1 MNAVRRMN
9 RAGFV
14 AGGLPPFAIVAMR
27 ALCSLWLLF
36 PALPASAQV
45 WVPQRNVLMTIPNA
59 PGSVIDTTA
68 RIVHK
73 VIQDHNLI
81 PVTSVLVN
89 RAGGEQ
95 SIGYSFLH
103 QRPNDPHHVSWA
115 NPALLSNHISGR
127 SDFTYSDFTP
137 IAYLMA
143 DGYVFAVRADHP
155 LKSGNDLVDVLRK
168 APDALTL
175 AVGNSTHRI
184 AIGMVLQQG
193 KVDIRRTRMVVL
205 QQGTQAAA
213 AMGGHVDLIVSP
225 LPQLLAHLQSG
236 KLRPLALSATKR
248 KGGVLANTPIWPE
261 LGYKNGTYQ
270 TWRALI
276 APRGIT
282 PAQAMFWENVMR
294 KVVETDDFKAAAARF
309 EWDIEFKGGAETRK
323 LMEDEYA
330 RTKSVMPYLGLVKH

>member
-1 MNAVRRMN
+1 MRRSFL
-9 RAGFV
+9 AG
-14 AGGLPPFAIVAMR
+14 LAIVLLAAMVK
-27 ALCSLWLLF
+27 
-36 PALPASAQV
+36 PLPSFAQG
-45 WVPQRNVLMTIPNA
+45 WTPQRNVLITIPNS

-103 QRPNDPHHVSWA
+103 QRPNDPYHVSWA

-127 SDFTYSDFTP
+127 SDFSHRDFTP
-137 IAYLMA
+137 IAFLMA

-155 LKSGNDLVDVLRK
+155 LKTGNDLIEALRK
-168 APDALTL
+168 NPEALNI

-184 AIGMVLQQG
+184 VIGMVLQQA
-193 KVDIRRTRMVVL
+193 KIDIRRVKLVVL
-205 QQGTQAAA
+205 QQGSQAASLL
-213 AMGGHVDLIVSP
+213 GGHIDVAVSP
-225 LPQLLAHLQSG
+225 LPQLLPHLQAG
-236 KLRPLALSATKR
+236 KMRPLALSATKR
-248 KGGVLANTPIWPE
+248 KGGVLANTPTWPE

-270 TWRALI
+270 TWRAVI

-282 PAQAMFWENVMR
+282 PAQAAFWENVFR
-294 KVVETDDFKAAAARF
+294 RVAESDDFKASAAKF
-309 EWDIEFKGGAETRK
+309 DWDIEFKGGAQTGRM
-323 LMEDEYA
+323 MEEEYV
-330 RTKSVMPYLGLVKH
+330 RTKSVMAYLGLIKQ

>member
-1 MNAVRRMN
+1 MRRSFLPCFAAALLCAV
-9 RAGFV
+9 A
-14 AGGLPPFAIVAMR
+14 AHKPSFAQA
-27 ALCSLWLLF
+27 WT
-36 PALPASAQV
+36 
-45 WVPQRNVLMTIPNA
+45 PQRNVLITIPNS

-103 QRPNDPHHVSWA
+103 QRPNDPYHVSWA

-127 SDFTYSDFTP
+127 SDFNHRDFTP

-143 DGYVFAVRADHP
+143 DGYVFAVRADHA
-155 LKSGNDLVDVLRK
+155 LKSGTDLVDALRK
-168 APDALTL
+168 NPESLNL

-184 AIGMVLQQG
+184 VLGMVLQQA
-193 KVDIRRTRMVVL
+193 KVDIKRVKMVVL
-205 QQGTQAAA
+205 QQGTQATSVL
-213 AMGGHVDLIVSP
+213 GGHVDLAISP
-225 LPQLLAHLQSG
+225 LPQLLPHIQSG
-236 KLRPLALSATKR
+236 KLRPIALSASKR
-248 KGGVLANTPIWPE
+248 KGGVLANTPTWPE

-270 TWRALI
+270 TWRAMI

-282 PAQAMFWENVMR
+282 AAQAAFWENVMR
-294 KVVETDDFKAAAARF
+294 KVVGTEDFKEAAAKF
-309 EWDIEFKGGAETRK
+309 DWDIEFKGGAETGR
-323 LMEDEYA
+323 LMEDEYN
-330 RTKSVMPYLGLVKH
+330 RTKSVMSYLGFIKN